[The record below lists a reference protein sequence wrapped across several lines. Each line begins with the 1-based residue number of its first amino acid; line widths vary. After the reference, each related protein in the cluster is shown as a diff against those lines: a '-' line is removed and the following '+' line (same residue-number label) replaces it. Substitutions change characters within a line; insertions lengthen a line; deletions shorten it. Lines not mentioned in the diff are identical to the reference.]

1 MLFIGPT
8 LLSGIGQLTKKYMD
22 IFPDT
27 GYTKYIQ
34 IHEEIPESEHAFIFA
49 LPIQYWLDRIPEIKR
64 KIKNVTC
71 MTVCETETVHEDY
84 GKLFK
89 LFDRIAVPSEFC
101 KKVFKRQFPETEFYI
116 LHAHVPDKRPYT
128 FYHIGNVYD
137 PRKNFNKILEAFIR
151 LNKPDA
157 RLLIKATCRNPV
169 KINVPNVTVIN
180 DLVSDEKMEEIHA
193 LGDCYVSFS
202 SSEGVGMGAVEA
214 AIRNKPVIITEYG
227 GATEYIETPYTIKCD
242 VETLKHDD
250 FLFKKGMQWGKPC
263 MEQLSEFMED
273 AYNKKLR
280 YMDHPKTRALTS
292 KENVLQEFIVNVI
305 RYKDNKSGENSTGSK

>member
-27 GYTKYIQ
+27 RYTKYIQ

-71 MTVCETETVHEDY
+71 MTICETETVHEDY

-193 LGDCYVSFS
+193 RGDCYVSFS

-214 AIRNKPVIITEYG
+214 ALRNKPVIITDYG
-227 GATEYIETPYTIKCD
+227 APPEYIKTPYTIKCD

-280 YMDHPKTRALTS
+280 YMDHPTTRILTS
-292 KENVLQEFIVNVI
+292 KEHVLKEFSTNVFN
-305 RYKDNKSGENSTGSK
+305 NK

>member
-1 MLFIGPT
+1 
-8 LLSGIGQLTKKYMD
+8 MD

-27 GYTKYIQ
+27 RYTKYIQ

-71 MTVCETETVHEDY
+71 MTICETETVHEDY

-157 RLLIKATCRNPV
+157 RLLIKATCKSPV
-169 KINVPNVTVIN
+169 QINIPNVTVIN

-193 LGDCYVSFS
+193 RGDCYVSFS

-214 AIRNKPVIITEYG
+214 ALRNKPVIITDYG
-227 GATEYIETPYTIKCD
+227 APPEYIKTPYTIKCD

-280 YMDHPKTRALTS
+280 YMDHPTTRILTS
-292 KENVLQEFIVNVI
+292 KEHVLKEFSTNVFN
-305 RYKDNKSGENSTGSK
+305 NK

>member
-27 GYTKYIQ
+27 RYTKYIQ
-34 IHEEIPESEHAFIFA
+34 IHEKIPESEHAFIFA

-71 MTVCETETVHEDY
+71 MTICETETVHEDY

-193 LGDCYVSFS
+193 RGDCYVSFS

-214 AIRNKPVIITEYG
+214 ALRNKPVIITDYG
-227 GATEYIETPYTIKCD
+227 APPEYIKTPYTIKCD

-280 YMDHPKTRALTS
+280 YMDHPTTRILTS
-292 KENVLQEFIVNVI
+292 KEHVLKEFSTNVFN
-305 RYKDNKSGENSTGSK
+305 NK